1 MCIGEDDRQ
10 AQPYQEAAAFKV
22 YTGTVKGTLM
32 RDKKAPAAGCW
43 TGPAGST
50 AFTGCGTI
58 AAESAEAITG
68 PLAELVVSTC
78 PAASTRHAQRAV
90 TTRGL
95 LMEPLC
101 TLSAMRILGL

>member
-1 MCIGEDDRQ
+1 MCIGEDDHQ
-10 AQPYQEAAAFKV
+10 AQPYREAVTFKV
-22 YTGTVKGTLM
+22 YTGNVKRIVM
-32 RDKKAPAAGCW
+32 HDEEAPAAGCW
-43 TGPAGST
+43 TGPAGSI
-50 AFTGCGTI
+50 AFTGCETI
-58 AAESAEAITG
+58 AAGSAEAITG